1 MATKSVVDHSVSK
14 FKRKYPK
21 CVPASVAARMTES
34 ERRSAVARKRKA
46 QKKVTLAVSLLT
58 SKHLHKGATWQIVIG
73 IKKILKKYRKG
84 DKFKVRTITLDSG
97 KKVMR
102 FLEDD
107 ELKLINALN
116 LRPTIDK

>member
-1 MATKSVVDHSVSK
+1 MADSNW
-14 FKRKYPK
+14 Y
-21 CVPASVAARMTES
+21 
-34 ERRSAVARKRKA
+34 
-46 QKKVTLAVSLLT
+46 KKNF
-58 SKHLHKGATWQIVIG
+58 
-73 IKKILKKYRKG
+73 KKYRQG

-97 KKVMR
+97 KKVMN